1 MTDQHPLTD
10 SRYPYTYAAD
20 FIRAYSPISS
30 EGCVLSRSGA
40 SQIREAIA
48 KAIGMDDEELAAKLA
63 DAQLA
68 NEQDDGFL
76 KRQAE
81 QMLKAIRPQQQR
93 QENN

>member
-1 MTDQHPLTD
+1 MAD

-20 FIRAYSPISS
+20 FIRTYSPISS

-68 NEQDDGFL
+68 NEQDDEFL
-76 KRQAE
+76 ERQTE
-81 QMLKAIRPQQQR
+81 QMLKAMRLTNTQK
-93 QENN
+93 NN